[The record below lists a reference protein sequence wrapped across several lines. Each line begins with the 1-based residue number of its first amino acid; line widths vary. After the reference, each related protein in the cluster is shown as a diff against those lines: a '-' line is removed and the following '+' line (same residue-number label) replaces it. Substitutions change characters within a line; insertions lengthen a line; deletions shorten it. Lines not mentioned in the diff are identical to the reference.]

1 MLHELSFNFFNI
13 KFSFVMCHIF
23 TSLITTKKIYK
34 IITLELSVY
43 DNIEENI
50 KPGNC
55 LRKKCNLHNGFLPTN
70 INLIENHCSSL

>member
-23 TSLITTKKIYK
+23 TSLIKKKIIK
-34 IITLELSVY
+34 LELSVY

-55 LRKKCNLHNGFLPTN
+55 LRKKCNLHNDFLPTN